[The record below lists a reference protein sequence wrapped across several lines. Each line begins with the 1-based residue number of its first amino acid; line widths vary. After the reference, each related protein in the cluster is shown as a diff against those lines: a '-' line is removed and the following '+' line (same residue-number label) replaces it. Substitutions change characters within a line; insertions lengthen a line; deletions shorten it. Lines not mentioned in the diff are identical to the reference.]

1 MEQTEIK
8 KSVLVIKANA
18 ASLGTVEGFLRNRD
32 WKIKATT
39 NLKEAL
45 IFLVQEQPQFVM
57 ISVDHPNKKVQKLP
71 KILKQAFPVCV
82 ITFAEESSA
91 ASFKMLSAS
100 GAEYMIYPPVTGPAV
115 ERTANK
121 YYKDLQNKGP
131 AAQRERLE
139 GAEDGED
146 GVIAIRGSNQGFGG
160 SNAQNILAQLLN
172 EDGAT
177 SVASGSNSATG
188 INGVP
193 GSETNPPS
201 SVAMAPGSTPG
212 TPSSATM
219 NGQGNAYEQ
228 SSAMTS
234 GLNGLGSK
242 ASALSTGNSIPGQ
255 TSALNSG
262 SKGTQSA
269 ALNPGDS
276 IASQLSAVSPG
287 TVGKDMGMAGQGL
300 GAGVQHSSDE
310 EGHGSAKGLSARQS
324 GAGAG
329 KGGGWVPLPTQE
341 KQKPRLT
348 PEQIEQDQR
357 ATKTDSVIL
366 RGTTEAL
373 HKACVKTTFKESQAL
388 TTSTNVACIVIE
400 SPRFSG
406 YLITAMAKDK
416 VIDAT
421 FIEKINQRLFRFLR
435 ENGEKIADKEALNIN
450 IKQVPFEDW
459 ALEYADFLRKS
470 VHEGNEVAMAFFPRA
485 DIKTKTG
492 ASVADEMATI
502 RVEELVGN
510 AAVEFNLYVY
520 LPRNNKFVLY
530 TPRGGVFYNMQKDR
544 LLGQGISQ
552 LHIFKSDIHDLEKY
566 RAQNFLN
573 DKISEFEHRQRLKES
588 A

>member
-1 MEQTEIK
+1 MERTEEK
-8 KSVLVIKANA
+8 KSVLIIKANA

-91 ASFKMLSAS
+91 ASFKMLSTS

-131 AAQRERLE
+131 SAQRERLE
-139 GAEDGED
+139 GGEDGED
-146 GVIAIRGSNQGFGG
+146 GVIAIRGEGQGFSGR
-160 SNAQNILAQLLN
+160 NTQNILAQLLS
-172 EDGAT
+172 DDSAAD
-177 SVASGSNSATG
+177 VAGGSHSAANFTA
-188 INGVP
+188 IASDKKN
-193 GSETNPPS
+193 
-201 SVAMAPGSTPG
+201 
-212 TPSSATM
+212 SSAATPINQGSQGSGEQTSAPSTGT
-219 NGQGNAYEQ
+219 NGQQ
-228 SSAMTS
+228 SSA
-234 GLNGLGSK
+234 LAPK
-242 ASALSTGNSIPGQ
+242 
-255 TSALNSG
+255 
-262 SKGTQSA
+262 
-269 ALNPGDS
+269 NPGS
-276 IASQLSAVSPG
+276 
-287 TVGKDMGMAGQGL
+287 DMGMAAQGL
-300 GAGVQHSSDE
+300 GAGTQHSSGE
-310 EGHGSAKGLSARQS
+310 EGHGSGKAHSARQN
-324 GAGAG
+324 GNGTNN
-329 KGGGWVPLPTQE
+329 GGGWVPLPTQE
-341 KQKPRLT
+341 KQKTRLT
-348 PEQIEQDQR
+348 PEQIEKDQR
-357 ATKTDSVIL
+357 ATRTDSVIL
-366 RGTTEAL
+366 RGSMEAL
-373 HKACVKTTFKESQAL
+373 DKACIKTAFAESQAL

-406 YLITAMAKDK
+406 YLITAMGKDK
-416 VIDAT
+416 VIDAA

-435 ENGEKIADKEALNIN
+435 ENGEKITEKDALSIN

-459 ALEYADFLRKS
+459 ALEYAEFLRKS

-502 RVEELVGN
+502 RVDELVGN
-510 AAVEFNLYVY
+510 AAVEFNIYVY

-530 TPRGGVFYNMQKDR
+530 TPRGSVFYNVQKDR

-552 LHIFKSDIHDLEKY
+552 LHIFKSDLQDLEKY

-573 DKISEFEHRQRLKES
+573 DKISEFEHRQRLND
-588 A
+588 AA